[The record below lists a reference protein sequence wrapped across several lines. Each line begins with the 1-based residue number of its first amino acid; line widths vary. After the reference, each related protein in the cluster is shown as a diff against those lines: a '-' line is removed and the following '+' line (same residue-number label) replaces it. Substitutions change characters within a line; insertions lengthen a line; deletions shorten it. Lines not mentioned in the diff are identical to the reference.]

1 MAYAATAGDFPLW
14 VPAPRVVALQR
25 ALVWLVG
32 ASGAIVFIEPSP
44 SELMTLAAT
53 IIFFATG
60 LRLRLVFMPLLLL
73 LFLVNIGYSIGAVAF
88 FDKPEV
94 ANWIATSWY
103 MAVTVMFFAMV
114 VSEDTAARLDMLRR
128 GLIVGGMIAA
138 LAGVAGYFNLVP
150 GGHDLLTLYERARG
164 TFKDPNVLGA
174 LLILPALFA
183 LQSVVSDHVAKSF

>member
-1 MAYAATAGDFPLW
+1 MAYAATAGDFPLS
-14 VPAPRVVALQR
+14 VTASRVVALQR

-44 SELMTLAAT
+44 YELMTLAAT

-73 LFLVNIGYSIGAVAF
+73 LFLVNIGYSIGAIAF

-103 MAVTVMFFAMV
+103 IAVTGV
-114 VSEDTAARLDMLRR
+114 VFPIVVAEATASELDLPPPV
-128 GLIVGGMIAA
+128 LIVGRRIAA
-138 LAGVAGYFNLVP
+138 
-150 GGHDLLTLYERARG
+150 
-164 TFKDPNVLGA
+164 
-174 LLILPALFA
+174 
-183 LQSVVSDHVAKSF
+183 